1 MDSCPA
7 TLAPRGRTLLRVAV
21 ATAVAL
27 GTPVALAAPAEAST
41 GGSKWDRI
49 AQCESGGNWRTA
61 SGNGY
66 FGGLQFSPRTWKAF
80 GGKGMPHRASK
91 GQQIAVA
98 ERVLAKQGWR
108 AWPVCSRKA
117 GYRR

>member
-1 MDSCPA
+1 MNSRPV
-7 TLAPRGRTLLRVAV
+7 TLAPRGRNLLRVAV

-27 GTPVALAAPAEAST
+27 GTPVVLAGSADAST
-41 GGSKWDRI
+41 GGGKWDRI

-66 FGGLQFSPRTWKAF
+66 YGGLQFSRSTWKAF
-80 GGKGMPHRASK
+80 GGPGMPHRASR

-108 AWPVCSRKA
+108 AWPVCSRKV

>member
-1 MDSCPA
+1 MDSRPA
-7 TLAPRGRTLLRVAV
+7 TRAPHGRNLLRVAV

-27 GTPVALAAPAEAST
+27 GTPVVLAANADAST

-66 FGGLQFSPRTWKAF
+66 YGGLQFSPRTWKSVATA
-80 GGKGMPHRASK
+80 RAANR
-91 GQQIAVA
+91 GP
-98 ERVLAKQGWR
+98 WR
-108 AWPVCSRKA
+108 LRRLPASSAPGSR
-117 GYRR
+117 GTP

>member
-1 MDSCPA
+1 MDSRPA
-7 TLAPRGRTLLRVAV
+7 TRVFHGRNVLRVAV
-21 ATAVAL
+21 ATAVAI
-27 GTPVALAAPAEAST
+27 GTPVALAAPAEASA
-41 GGSKWDRI
+41 GGGKWDRI

-66 FGGLQFSPRTWKAF
+66 FGGLQFSPSTWRAF
-80 GGKGMPHRASK
+80 GGSGLPHRASR